1 MAGHSHNPHIST
13 TPQTELSTLV
23 QEQSPELLRSAAAD
37 KRLTEDLALALLQRR
52 DLPAAAIEAMVKN
65 GAVMKH
71 RSVINAVVVHPH
83 APRHVSLP
91 IIRRLF
97 AFELMNIALTPAV
110 FADIKK
116 FAEGVLVSRLENTT
130 PGERMSLAKRS
141 SPAVAAALLL
151 DPERRVMEAT
161 LQNPRITEA
170 AIVKALMRDD
180 APQHLIDTV
189 CHDPKWSLRR
199 EIRIALLRN
208 EKTPLAPALAF
219 AEYMSSAALRQVLNN
234 SRLRPN
240 VKSYLIKMLEDRK
253 SS

>member
-1 MAGHSHNPHIST
+1 MAGHPQNPHIST

-65 GAVMKH
+65 GSVMKH
-71 RSVINAVVVHPH
+71 RTVINAVVVHPH

-199 EIRIALLRN
+199 EVRIALLRN
-208 EKTPLAPALAF
+208 EKTPLAPALVF
-219 AEYMSSAALRQVLNN
+219 AESMSSAALRQVLNS

-240 VKSYLIKMLEDRK
+240 VKSYLLKMLQDRK

>member
-1 MAGHSHNPHIST
+1 MAGHPQNPHIST
-13 TPQTELSTLV
+13 TPQTELSTLI

-65 GAVMKH
+65 GSVMKH

-116 FAEGVLVSRLENTT
+116 FAEDVLVSRLENTT

-151 DPERRVMEAT
+151 DPERRIMEAT

-219 AEYMSSAALRQVLNN
+219 AESMSSAALRQVLNN

-240 VKSYLIKMLEDRK
+240 VKSYLIKMLEERK

>member
-1 MAGHSHNPHIST
+1 MAGHPQNPHIST

-199 EIRIALLRN
+199 EVRIALLRN
-208 EKTPLAPALAF
+208 EKTPLAPALVF
-219 AEYMSSAALRQVLNN
+219 AESMSSAALRQVLNS

-240 VKSYLIKMLEDRK
+240 VKSYLLKMLQDRK

>member
-1 MAGHSHNPHIST
+1 MAGHPQNPHIST

-65 GAVMKH
+65 GSVMKH
-71 RSVINAVVVHPH
+71 RTVINAVVVHPH

-116 FAEGVLVSRLENTT
+116 FAEDVLISRLENTT

-151 DPERRVMEAT
+151 DPERRIMEAT

-219 AEYMSSAALRQVLNN
+219 AESMSSAALRQVLNN

-240 VKSYLIKMLEDRK
+240 VKSYLIKMLEERK
-253 SS
+253 SL

>member
-1 MAGHSHNPHIST
+1 MAGRSPNSQIPIVQSVD
-13 TPQTELSTLV
+13 LATLV
-23 QEQSPELLRSAAAD
+23 HEQSPDVLRTAAGD
-37 KRLTEDLALALLQRR
+37 KRLTEDLALTLLQRR
-52 DLPAAAIEAMVKN
+52 DLPAAAIEVMAKN

-71 RSVINAVVVHPH
+71 RRVINAIVVHPH

-116 FAEGVLVSRLENTT
+116 FAEDVLISRLENTT

-141 SPAVAAALLL
+141 SQAIAAALLL
-151 DPERRVMEAT
+151 DPEKRVMEAA
-161 LQNPRITEA
+161 LFNPRMTEA
-170 AIVKALMRDD
+170 AIVKALMKDD

-199 EIRIALLRN
+199 EIRVALLRN

-219 AEYMSSAALRQVLNN
+219 ADTMSSVALWQVLNN
-234 SRLRPN
+234 SRLRAN
-240 VKSYLIKMLEDRK
+240 VKSYLNKMLEERK
-253 SS
+253 K

>member
-1 MAGHSHNPHIST
+1 MAGHPQNPHIST

-65 GAVMKH
+65 GSVMKH
-71 RSVINAVVVHPH
+71 RRVINAVVVHPH

-116 FAEGVLVSRLENTT
+116 FAEDVLISRLENTT

-151 DPERRVMEAT
+151 DPERRIMEAT
-161 LQNPRITEA
+161 LQNPRMTEA
-170 AIVKALMRDD
+170 AIVKALMKDD
-180 APQHLIDTV
+180 APQHLVDTV

-219 AEYMSSAALRQVLNN
+219 AESMSSAALRQVLNN

-253 SS
+253 NS

>member
-1 MAGHSHNPHIST
+1 MAGHPQNPHIST
-13 TPQTELSTLV
+13 TPQTELSTLI

-65 GAVMKH
+65 GSVMKH

-116 FAEGVLVSRLENTT
+116 FAEDVLVSRLENTT

-151 DPERRVMEAT
+151 DPERRIMEAT
-161 LQNPRITEA
+161 LQNARITEA

-219 AEYMSSAALRQVLNN
+219 AESMSSAALRQVLNN

-240 VKSYLIKMLEDRK
+240 VKSYLIKMLEERK
-253 SS
+253 SI

>member
-1 MAGHSHNPHIST
+1 MAGHPQNPHIST

-52 DLPAAAIEAMVKN
+52 DLPAAAIEVMAKN

-71 RSVINAVVVHPH
+71 RKVINAIVVHPH

-97 AFELMNIALTPAV
+97 AFELMNIALMPAV

-116 FAEGVLVSRLENTT
+116 FAEDVLISRLENTT

-141 SPAVAAALLL
+141 SQAIAAALLL
-151 DPERRVMEAT
+151 DPEKRVMEAA
-161 LQNPRITEA
+161 LRNPQMTEA
-170 AIVKALMRDD
+170 AIVKALMKED

-189 CHDPKWSLRR
+189 CHDYKWRLRR
-199 EIRIALLRN
+199 EIRVALLRN

-219 AEYMSSAALRQVLNN
+219 ADTMSSAALRQVLNN
-234 SRLRPN
+234 SRLRAN
-240 VKSYLIKMLEDRK
+240 VKSYLNKMLEERK
-253 SS
+253 K

>member
-1 MAGHSHNPHIST
+1 MAGHPQNPHIST

-65 GAVMKH
+65 GSVMKH
-71 RSVINAVVVHPH
+71 RTVINAVVVHPH

-116 FAEGVLVSRLENTT
+116 FAEDVLVSRLENTT

-151 DPERRVMEAT
+151 DPERRIMEAT

-219 AEYMSSAALRQVLNN
+219 AESMSSAALRQVLNN

-240 VKSYLIKMLEDRK
+240 VKSYLIKMLEERK
-253 SS
+253 SL